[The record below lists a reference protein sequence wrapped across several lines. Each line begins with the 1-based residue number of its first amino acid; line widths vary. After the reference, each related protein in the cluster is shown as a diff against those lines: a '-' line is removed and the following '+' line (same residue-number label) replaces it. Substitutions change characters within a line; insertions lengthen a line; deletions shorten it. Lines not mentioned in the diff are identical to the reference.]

1 MFAKNH
7 AKAAAL
13 AALTAATNA
22 KTAANNAKVAA
33 DNILSAATT
42 AETNAGTH
50 LTRETTLQTTKLA
63 AMNTAMGTWKG
74 RNTPTDQTIE
84 DVGKASTAYAAGS
97 KAKEE
102 ETALANLKTAVGS
115 CARTSPAWDGGL
127 CEGGTTP
134 TTTGLVKYAL
144 RKKKGVDLA
153 AKAVATRETLLD
165 AYCRASMT
173 LGTSD
178 TDLKAGKEYYA
189 RANPGKRL
197 DFDFSTTVANL
208 TNDTYK
214 TTWTWETLGA
224 PVAATG
230 NAANQWNQFK
240 CVSADVTAGGVTTT
254 GNTGRAYSTGTTLS
268 DTVNSGIAYATT
280 LPIGDLATKVTA
292 GNTERDTA
300 TTGLEAKFTAW
311 KTAAH
316 TAMTAYKTM
325 ITDDAAVHATSAS
338 DAAGCKT
345 GGTAGTN

>member
-33 DNILSAATT
+33 DGILSAATT

-153 AKAVATRETLLD
+153 TKAVATRETLLD

-173 LGTSD
+173 LGT
-178 TDLKAGKEYYA
+178 TD
-189 RANPGKRL
+189 
-197 DFDFSTTVANL
+197 
-208 TNDTYK
+208 
-214 TTWTWETLGA
+214 
-224 PVAATG
+224 
-230 NAANQWNQFK
+230 
-240 CVSADVTAGGVTTT
+240 AD
-254 GNTGRAYSTGTTLS
+254 L
-268 DTVNSGIAYATT
+268 
-280 LPIGDLATKVTA
+280 
-292 GNTERDTA
+292 
-300 TTGLEAKFTAW
+300 
-311 KTAAH
+311 
-316 TAMTAYKTM
+316 
-325 ITDDAAVHATSAS
+325 
-338 DAAGCKT
+338 
-345 GGTAGTN
+345 